1 MRYEAMVELVKA
13 LMKDSTTAGVTTA
26 TGLNFFYL
34 EQQAKLIYPVF
45 YPLLASIPRVQPMF
59 NGVVVGGTGVNWKAV
74 TAIDAGGYPGI
85 SESNRNA
92 FMNITEKDYFAAYKY
107 LGKDT
112 QVSFQAQQ
120 TGLGLDDNIG
130 IAQVSLLNALLNDEE
145 RMILYGNSGSAGN
158 GFQLGTTPTPT
169 AALVL
174 DSSLPSPGTIPG
186 ATTVTLFC
194 VALTGWGTQ
203 LATGTAIKLPF
214 GRTNADGS
222 QDVINGGTAAVSAA
236 SNSVVTDGT
245 HHAVSGTV
253 TAVNGALG
261 YAWFVNSTDTTT
273 ANAVFAFITPGP
285 TATITALPPGTNQ
298 RANATSAFGNF
309 TTDNSANALDFD
321 GLLTWAFNYKNASPN
336 PSFVK
341 DLGGANL
348 TSNGDGT
355 IAEFETALDF
365 LWTNYKL
372 TPDRIYLGGTLID
385 AVSKKIAGAG
395 GTNQTATRFM
405 LTMDQQGKMVGG
417 TFAVA
422 YRSKYGPGQAK
433 QLDVFTHPWL
443 PQGCIF
449 FDLINNPYPAAGNA
463 IPTVRRIITLEDHF
477 SIKWPYRK
485 LQHEVGVYTFETLQ
499 HYIPFGLAV
508 LTGVG
513 TS

>member
-1 MRYEAMVELVKA
+1 MRFEAMAELVKA
-13 LMKDSTTAGVTTA
+13 LMKDATTAGITIP

-59 NGVVVGGTGVNWKAV
+59 NGIVVGGTGVNWKAV
-74 TAIDAGGYPGI
+74 TDIDTGGYPAI

-92 FMNITEKDYFAAYKY
+92 YMNITEKDYFAAYKF

-120 TGLGLDDNIG
+120 MGLGLDDNIG

-158 GFQLGTTPTPT
+158 GFQLGTTGTPT
-169 AALVL
+169 TAQVL
-174 DSSLPSPGTIPG
+174 DSSLPSTPTIPTSTNV
-186 ATTVTLFC
+186 AVFC

-203 LATGTAIKLPF
+203 LATGTGVRLPF
-214 GRTNADGS
+214 QRTNADGS
-222 QDVINGGTAAVSAA
+222 TDVINGGTAAISLVS
-236 SNSVVTDGT
+236 NVTATDAT
-245 HHAVSGTV
+245 HHAISATV
-253 TAVNGALG
+253 AASTGALG
-261 YAWFVNSTDTTT
+261 YAWFLNSTDTSQ
-273 ANAVFAFITPGP
+273 ANAVFAFVTPGP
-285 TATITALPPGTNQ
+285 TATFTALPSATNQ
-298 RANATSAFGNF
+298 RANASTAQGTLN
-309 TTDNSANALDFD
+309 TDNSANAIDFD
-321 GLLTWAFNYKNASPN
+321 GLLTWAFNYAKASPK
-336 PSFVK
+336 PSFVQ

-355 IAEFETALDF
+355 IAQFETALDF
-365 LWTNYKL
+365 LWSNYKL

-385 AVSKKIAGAG
+385 AVSKKIAGSGIA
-395 GTNQTATRFM
+395 NASTRLFF
-405 LTMDQQGKMVGG
+405 TMDQGGKLIGG
-417 TFAVA
+417 NFATA

-433 QLDVFTHPWL
+433 QLDIITHPWL

-463 IPTVRRIITLEDHF
+463 IPSVRRIVTLEDHF

-485 LQHEVGVYTFETLQ
+485 LQHEVGVYTFQTLQ

-513 TS
+513 SA

>member
-1 MRYEAMVELVKA
+1 MRYEAMVQLVKA
-13 LMKDSTTAGVTTA
+13 LMKDATTTGLTTQ

-59 NGVVVGGTGVNWKAV
+59 NGIVVGGTGVNWKAI
-74 TAIDAGGYPGI
+74 TDIDTGGYPGI

-92 FMNITEKDYFAAYKY
+92 FMNFTEKDYFAAYKY

-145 RMILYGNSGSAGN
+145 RMLLYGNSGSAGN

-174 DSSLPSPGTIPG
+174 DSSLPAAGTIPG
-186 ATTVTLFC
+186 ATAVTLFA

-203 LATGTAIKLPF
+203 LATGTGVKLPF
-214 GRTNADGS
+214 SRTNADGS
-222 QDVINGGTAAVSAA
+222 QDVINGGTAAISAA
-236 SNSVVTDGT
+236 SNTVTTDGT

-253 TAVNGALG
+253 AAVNGALG
-261 YAWFVNSTDTTT
+261 YAWYVNSTDTTL
-273 ANAVFAFITPGP
+273 ANAVFAFVTPGP
-285 TATITALPPGTNQ
+285 TATITALPAGTNQ
-298 RANATSAFGNF
+298 RGNATSSAGSL

-321 GLLTWAFNYKNASPN
+321 GLLTWAFNYKNASPK

-365 LWTNYKL
+365 LWSQYKL

-385 AVSKKIAGAG
+385 SVSKKIAGG
-395 GTNQTATRFM
+395 GLGATATQRLMF
-405 LTMDQQGKMVGG
+405 TMDQAGKLIGG
-417 TFAVA
+417 NFATA

-433 QLDVFTHPWL
+433 QLDIMTHPWL
-443 PQGCIF
+443 PQGAIF

-463 IPTVRRIITLEDHF
+463 IPTVRRVVTLEDHF

-513 TS
+513 NG